1 LSIHLFPLV
10 YIIILNWNGKTDTIE
25 CLHSLQTISYP
36 NYKIIIV
43 DNASGDGSVQALRS
57 EFPTLEII
65 ENQKNLRFAGGNN
78 IGLRYA
84 LEKNAEYVLLLNND
98 TIVEK
103 NFLFELVHCAEND
116 ERVGIAGAK
125 IYYYTEKNKIWYAG
139 GKIAWNIGWISHRGI
154 RETDFNQYYQ
164 EEETDYVTGCCMLLR
179 RNLIEEIGLLDEAYF
194 IYGEDADWCMR
205 AKNNGYKLMYVPTAK
220 LYHKVSISSG
230 GNFSWFK
237 NWNKLKSNFRFF
249 FRYAK
254 WYQIALLP
262 FAMVIKVTISFIHAR
277 K

>member
-1 LSIHLFPLV
+1 
-10 YIIILNWNGKTDTIE
+10 
-25 CLHSLQTISYP
+25 LQTISYP
-36 NYKIIIV
+36 NYKIIVV

-57 EFPTLEII
+57 EFPTIDII

-125 IYYYTEKNKIWYAG
+125 IYYYTERNKIWYAG
-139 GKIAWNIGWISHRGI
+139 GKIEWNIGWISHRGI
-154 RETDFNQYYQ
+154 RETDFNQYDQ
-164 EEETDYVTGCCMLLR
+164 EEETDYVTGCCMLLK
-179 RNLIEEIGLLDEAYF
+179 RNLIEKIGVLDEAYF

-249 FRYAK
+249 FRYAE
-254 WYQIALLP
+254 WYQLVLLP
-262 FAMVIKVTISFIHAR
+262 FAMVIKVSISFIRAR